1 MLTPDAGMSAEHY
14 NFQNLTNVMAKLGI
28 VKLKQI
34 QQLNT
39 ADDSKLIQSHKNLI
53 NLMMRKMGL
62 DIYSAMW
69 VQFFKG
75 FGLGGLAVWLLM
87 R

>member
-1 MLTPDAGMSAEHY
+1 
-14 NFQNLTNVMAKLGI
+14 MAKLGA

-39 ADDSKLIQSHKNLI
+39 ADDSRLIQSHKALI
-53 NLMMRKMGL
+53 NLMMRKMSL
-62 DIYSAMW
+62 DIYSTMW